1 MFVPRG
7 SHVHPSWVT
16 CSSLVGH
23 MFVPRGSPSWVTCS
37 SLVGHMFVP
46 RGSLV
51 HPSWVTCSSL
61 VGHMFIPHGSHVR
74 PSWVTCSSLMG
85 HMFVRATFPS
95 PICSTTLK
103 TILETSKSCVMT
115 TSCSPQ
121 GSSHTSNTC
130 LHISVSSFFL
140 LFQNSPGSVFG
151 SLELINNWLMI
162 GCSDH

>member
-1 MFVPRG
+1 MFVPRGSHVRPSWVTLMGHMFIPCGSHVRPSWVTCSSLMGHMFVPRG

-16 CSSLVGH
+16 CSSLV
-23 MFVPRGSPSWVTCS
+23 
-37 SLVGHMFVP
+37 
-46 RGSLV
+46 
-51 HPSWVTCSSL
+51 
-61 VGHMFIPHGSHVR
+61 
-74 PSWVTCSSLMG
+74 G